1 MAEPQIYILSSDEP
15 LLKNDLSKNILDK
28 AHQLLPEAPLLLFT
42 QSDFA
47 SSGKANLR
55 ALETELLDPGLFGG
69 DRIIKIYLSDLN
81 NIAIEVLYLLATRM
95 RSGIVVIVD
104 LPRILS
110 SLNKVKAEKF
120 DLNQKKAKTLTA
132 EKVFAY
138 LKYVQAEITI
148 AYPPEGR
155 QLYQWVNQRAYKYNL
170 SLMPESCEYFSKACE
185 GNLTLIDQTLQI
197 LALNPKT
204 SSVGLDEAVAILD
217 ADSRFQNLELAEA
230 VLNGDGAR
238 ALLVLNSTIQAI
250 NNPES
255 LLLSQLQALDR
266 LFTAVAALKREPR
279 SMSSY
284 MDKVKFFAPFSIKSP
299 KTMDAVIKAAYNMPE
314 HLFNYLIDKF
324 AHASALLCEHEVQRA
339 ILVISEGCA
348 CVSNFNVKNLKAL

>member
-55 ALETELLDPGLFGG
+55 ALETELFGG

-170 SLMPESCEYFSKACE
+170 SLTPESCEYFSKACE

-217 ADSRFQNLELAEA
+217 ADSRFQNLELA
-230 VLNGDGAR
+230 V
-238 ALLVLNSTIQAI
+238 
-250 NNPES
+250 PY
-255 LLLSQLQALDR
+255 
-266 LFTAVAALKREPR
+266 LF
-279 SMSSY
+279 
-284 MDKVKFFAPFSIKSP
+284 
-299 KTMDAVIKAAYNMPE
+299 
-314 HLFNYLIDKF
+314 
-324 AHASALLCEHEVQRA
+324 
-339 ILVISEGCA
+339 
-348 CVSNFNVKNLKAL
+348 